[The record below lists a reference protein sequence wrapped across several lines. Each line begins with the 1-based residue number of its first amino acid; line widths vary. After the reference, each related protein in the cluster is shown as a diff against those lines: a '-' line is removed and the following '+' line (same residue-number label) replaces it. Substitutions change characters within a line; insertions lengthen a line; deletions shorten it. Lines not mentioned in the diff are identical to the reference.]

1 LDPKKRRAASSFI
14 FSEMFRQIRDREDI
28 QIASSTM
35 NLTIQQAG
43 SQADEDS
50 DENRR
55 KVA

>member
-1 LDPKKRRAASSFI
+1 
-14 FSEMFRQIRDREDI
+14 MFRQIRGGEDI

-43 SQADEDS
+43 SQADQDREES
-50 DENRR
+50 RR